1 MDFINNISDIENLN
15 DDQLF
20 DLLGDID
27 NSLLNENNKLS
38 EEDEMTLDENIQINK
53 NPHRSNDLTCTSCGN
68 SDGIIDDMTN
78 GIIVCT
84 SCGNVIGDITD
95 KTLESRNYDNNDGG
109 SKASVNRCSGATNPF
124 LPLSSLGTTIACSN
138 RSKIKTLH
146 LWSAMPYKE
155 RSLHQVLKEI
165 QEKCR
170 LASILKCIEDDAKIL
185 YKNISETTYTEG
197 NNKGKPIIIRGKN
210 RKSLIA
216 ACIFFACK
224 RKGDTRSPKEI
235 AKLFELKDTEI
246 TKGCKTFLKMRK
258 SKNFDYNLN
267 SSTPEHFV
275 GRLCRG
281 LHIKANYIEETLKIA
296 KNTKNLMNI
305 NILLLTQN

>member
-1 MDFINNISDIENLN
+1 
-15 DDQLF
+15 
-20 DLLGDID
+20 
-27 NSLLNENNKLS
+27 
-38 EEDEMTLDENIQINK
+38 
-53 NPHRSNDLTCTSCGN
+53 
-68 SDGIIDDMTN
+68 
-78 GIIVCT
+78 
-84 SCGNVIGDITD
+84 
-95 KTLESRNYDNNDGG
+95 
-109 SKASVNRCSGATNPF
+109 
-124 LPLSSLGTTIACSN
+124 
-138 RSKIKTLH
+138 
-146 LWSAMPYKE
+146 MPYKE

-258 SKNFDYNLN
+258 SKNFELQ
-267 SSTPEHFV
+267 F
-275 GRLCRG
+275 
-281 LHIKANYIEETLKIA
+281 KF
-296 KNTKNLMNI
+296 
-305 NILLLTQN
+305 